1 MASAAVRG
9 LERLLR
15 DGYLLEPAKRL
26 FRRARGAVHVKGTSP
41 GRPLRLAMI
50 GSGKAARFHLEA
62 LRRIDDVQV
71 TCIVNCG
78 RSDPRPLMAR
88 YRIGHHF
95 SSLRRALDEARF
107 DAAIVAVTATET
119 REVTATLLDSGISCL
134 VEKPLG
140 VTLDEARD
148 LRDRAESAS
157 CATSVAYNRRFY
169 SSILAAQEFAR
180 ALGRPYSIHVEA
192 SEPVFELR
200 ERLGDE
206 ALRHRLVQ
214 NTTHA
219 IDMFTLFGGPVVGV
233 SPSGYRKLVDGI
245 PADFMCFL
253 RFRDGGT
260 GSFLSHWCSP
270 GENEVRLYGNG
281 YKLDINLKRNTLKA
295 RVGNRTEKITE
306 GDLDVLCKA
315 GVYLQDLHFLRRV
328 AGVSLGGAHSSP
340 LASFEDGFRSLD
352 LSLEILTRSYPE
364 S

>member
-1 MASAAVRG
+1 VA
-9 LERLLR
+9 
-15 DGYLLEPAKRL
+15 
-26 FRRARGAVHVKGTSP
+26 
-41 GRPLRLAMI
+41 
-50 GSGKAARFHLEA
+50 
-62 LRRIDDVQV
+62 
-71 TCIVNCG
+71 CIVNRG
-78 RSDPRPLMAR
+78 KSDARGLMAR
-88 YRIGHHF
+88 YRIDHQF
-95 SSLRRALDEARF
+95 SSLRTALDETCF
-107 DAAIVAVTATET
+107 DAAIVAVTATAT
-119 REVTATLLDSGISCL
+119 REVTATLLDAGIGCL

-140 VTLDEARD
+140 VTVDEARE
-148 LRDRAESAS
+148 LRDRAASVS

-169 SSILAAQEFAR
+169 SSVLAAQEYVR

-192 SEPVFELR
+192 SEPLFELR

-206 ALRHRLVQ
+206 GLRDRLVL

-219 IDMFTLFGGPVVGV
+219 IDMFTLFGGPVTRV

-281 YKLDINLKRNTLKA
+281 YKLEVNLKRNTLRA
-295 RVGNRTEKITE
+295 QVGNRTQDIS
-306 GDLDVLCKA
+306 GSDLDALCKA

-328 AGVSLGGAHSSP
+328 AGVPVAGSEFSP

-352 LSLEILTRSYPE
+352 LSIEILTRSYPE